1 MAFSFRVDKMN
12 LTDGTVVS
20 APANG
25 MTVFIG
31 PNNSG
36 KSRLLGEIAGH
47 LASYP
52 GPAATSQWLSQMEI
66 EAEGTAEDFLQ
77 YLHSVGMVPRVRPGS
92 EPAYPLQSRHV
103 TPMTEM
109 GTPEHMLT
117 ACWNSRTYGQIASQL
132 LSTQWTGDRLQDQ
145 TSSSQLNRLNPP
157 SHPTQYLRTAPSALA
172 EFSRLI
178 ESAFGTPISMNRLD
192 EQGLRLTIGDPE
204 LPADADPASYEYWD
218 TYRALPGVADQGD
231 GFRSFINLL
240 LHTLVR
246 PTPVIVIDEPE
257 AFLHPPQARLLG
269 RILAERTP
277 SPCQV
282 FVATHSA
289 DFLSGV
295 LEATTKPVALVRLT
309 RTPAGPRANQL
320 DPEDVASILRT
331 PMLRYSNIIAGLF
344 HDGVVLGESAGDCQ
358 FYAAT
363 IDALKSDDHPSDN
376 LVFLHT
382 SGKHLLA
389 DTAARLRQCGIP
401 VAVIADLDLLNNKE
415 TLKTALSAA
424 GGDWEKISADFETL
438 DRNMRDE
445 KTVITAAAV
454 KRRILEVLGDPK
466 DGTLLTEKQIDE
478 IRGMIKATSSW
489 ANLKKA
495 GLPHLS
501 GSPAYMATRRIFEAL
516 ADRGIFA
523 VPVGELEKW
532 VPEVAVRKNRW
543 LTYVFENGHHLRPS
557 DDLRRFCERITSY
570 LSTAPERPAPQAD
583 SAGNRPQPRGH
594 RPAP

>member
-1 MAFSFRVDKMN
+1 MAFSFRVDKMT

-36 KSRLLGEIAGH
+36 KSVLLGEIASH

-52 GPAATSQWLSQMEI
+52 GPASTTRWLREMEV
-66 EAEGTAEDFLQ
+66 EDEGTQEDFLQ
-77 YLHSVGMVPRVRPGS
+77 YLHSVGMVPRVRPEG
-92 EPAYPLQSRHV
+92 PYYPLQGRHV

-109 GTPEHMLT
+109 GIPEHMLT
-117 ACWNSRTYGQIASQL
+117 ACWSSRTYGQIASLL
-132 LSTQWTGDRLQDQ
+132 LSTQWTVDRLQDQ
-145 TSSSQLNRLNPP
+145 TSATQLNRMNPP
-157 SHPTQYLRTAPSALA
+157 SHPTQYLRTEPSALA

-178 ESAFGTPISMNRLD
+178 ESAFGTPISMNRYD
-192 EQGLRLTIGDPE
+192 EQGLRLTINHPE
-204 LPADADPASYEYWD
+204 LPTDADPASYEYWD
-218 TYRALPGVADQGD
+218 AYRALDGVAAQGD

-309 RTPAGPRANQL
+309 RTTAGPRANQL

-363 IDALKSDDHPSDN
+363 IDALKNNDHPSAN

-382 SGKHLLA
+382 GGKHLLA
-389 DTAARLRQCGIP
+389 DTAARLRKCGIP
-401 VAVIADLDLLNNKE
+401 VAVITDLDLLNDKG
-415 TLKTALSAA
+415 TLKTALTAA
-424 GGDWEKISADFETL
+424 GGDWEQISADFDIL
-438 DRNMRDE
+438 DRHMRDE

-454 KRRILEVLGDPK
+454 KRRILETLGDPK
-466 DGTLLTEKQIDE
+466 DGTLLTEKQAEE
-478 IRGMIKATSSW
+478 IRGMLKATSSW
-489 ANLKKA
+489 SNLKKA
-495 GLPHLS
+495 GLPLLS
-501 GSPAYMATRRIFEAL
+501 SSPAYMAAKRSFDVL
-516 ADRGIFA
+516 AERGIFA

-532 VPEVAVRKNRW
+532 VPEAAVKKNRW
-543 LTYVFENGHHLRPS
+543 LAYVFENGYHLKPS
-557 DDLRRFCERITSY
+557 DELRRFCERITSY
-570 LSTAPERPAPQAD
+570 LSTAAATGSSAPAVPDAQ
-583 SAGNRPQPRGH
+583 
-594 RPAP
+594 